1 MCDLIKT
8 PYNDNSIEPYDN
20 RYPIVTFSKKL
31 NEKMEKASNT
41 IQNIC
46 DYVVK
51 ESAVSRGLMNDTY
64 SNYKLVV
71 DVSDKVLNDIQAGK
85 IKLSYDK
92 EGNSFAQL
100 LNGNKFGEKL
110 PVKMENIG
118 RTVDHMQMA
127 MAMQMMKIQE
137 QLEDI
142 SEQIDYIN
150 ANVLAVL
157 QGQQNDRI
165 GLYYSGVDLYIE
177 ANSIHDKT
185 FKNMVYAQSLKA
197 LSDATHQ
204 IRLAMNE
211 DIKYLENKEY
221 DKIKGHRKEMIRSRM
236 DNINRCFGFIH
247 QSAMLKAAI
256 YCDMNEL
263 KSMAI
268 VLNEYSSFIEN
279 EIAKNAELLS
289 QYDINDSAR
298 EDGIWKSRARLRLN
312 VSDFSNRL
320 DTSDNVLYLD
330 IEREA

>member
-1 MCDLIKT
+1 MCNLIKT

-20 RYPIVTFSKKL
+20 RYPIATFSQKL
-31 NEKMEKASNT
+31 NEKMEKANNT

-46 DYVVK
+46 DYVVR
-51 ESAVSRGLMNDTY
+51 ESAVTNGLANDN
-64 SNYKLVV
+64 NYKLVV
-71 DVSDKVLNDIQAGK
+71 DVSDKVLKDIQSNK
-85 IKLSYDK
+85 IKLAYDK
-92 EGNSFAQL
+92 EGNCFAQL
-100 LNGNKFGEKL
+100 MDGNNFGKKL
-110 PVKMENIG
+110 PVKMENVG
-118 RTVDHMQMA
+118 RVVDPMQMA

-142 SEQIDYIN
+142 SEQIDNIN

-165 GLYYSGVDLYIE
+165 GLYYSGVDLYLE
-177 ANSIHDKT
+177 ADSIQEKT

-211 DIKYLENKEY
+211 DIKYLQNKEY
-221 DKIKGHRKEMIRSRM
+221 DKIKGHRKDMIKSRM

-279 EIAKNAELLS
+279 EIANRADFLA
-289 QYDINDSAR
+289 QYDINDNAR
-298 EDGIWKSRARLRLN
+298 EDGIWKSRARLRLD

-320 DTSDNVLYLD
+320 DSSDNVLYLD
-330 IEREA
+330 VERNA